1 MRRAGASLLTVACSS
16 PESDNLG
23 STDSEVKKILSLHLP
38 ISEYDTLGSDTEGS
52 GQQQEMASFRHRVPR
67 VARTPRG
74 SVVPCE

>member
-1 MRRAGASLLTVACSS
+1 MTCVRISRAT
-16 PESDNLG
+16 ESDNLG

-52 GQQQEMASFRHRVPR
+52 SQQQEMASFRHRVPR
-67 VARTPRG
+67 GARTPRG